1 MALFFT
7 EEDVARLLTMDDA
20 VSAVEDAFRQLGEG
34 SAVNHPRAR
43 VGLPGT
49 TLHVMPAGSAEWGLL
64 GLKAYIAKRTGA
76 RFLFHL
82 YDTSGQLQAV
92 MAADRLGQMRT
103 GAASGV
109 ATRFMAR
116 EDAATVGMF
125 GTGWQARSQL
135 EAVTAVG

>member
-43 VGLPGT
+43 VGLPGAM
-49 TLHVMPAGSAEWGLL
+49 LHVMLAGSAEWGLL

-76 RFLFHL
+76 
-82 YDTSGQLQAV
+82 S
-92 MAADRLGQMRT
+92 AARASAR
-103 GAASGV
+103 AASSLGSSSASSRV
-109 ATRFMAR
+109 
-116 EDAATVGMF
+116 
-125 GTGWQARSQL
+125 
-135 EAVTAVG
+135 